1 MKATAKELEFISQIK
16 RDGSG
21 VKKVPESYLRSMLE
35 NPLMNNEN
43 FKIHCLSL
51 NQKTFIAH
59 GFNSFIVKLK
69 K

>member
-1 MKATAKELEFISQIK
+1 MKAKAKELEFISQIK

-21 VKKVPESYLRSMLE
+21 VITKDITPS
-35 NPLMNNEN
+35 NEN
-43 FKIHCLSL
+43 EVYNLYTLSIT
-51 NQKTFIAH
+51 NATFIAY

>member
-21 VKKVPESYLRSMLE
+21 VITKDITPSDE
-35 NPLMNNEN
+35 NEIYNLYT
-43 FKIHCLSL
+43 LSIT
-51 NQKTFIAH
+51 NATFIAS
-59 GFNSFIVKLK
+59 GFNTYVVKLK

>member
-1 MKATAKELEFISQIK
+1 MKATAHELIFISLIK

-21 VKKVPESYLRSMLE
+21 VITKDITPS
-35 NPLMNNEN
+35 NEN
-43 FKIHCLSL
+43 EIYNLYTLSIT
-51 NQKTFIAH
+51 NATFIAH